1 MSRAGAGIR
10 HLGASKVL
18 CSRAVLIGRLLA
30 LVLCFAFVVDARG
43 QHEDADGPRVT
54 AVRFDG
60 DLHFTAEHLRSRVR
74 TQRNRRLLGIPGAN
88 WWLLLYQAGESGA
101 AGGPLGRF
109 LKSAGEPPARLDSS
123 VVGADVERLRAL
135 YQSEGYRSAH
145 VEAVVRENSRRGTAT
160 VTFRIHAGPPTWI
173 RSVSYSGLEDLG
185 PETRRELARTS
196 LLRSRGSIWI
206 DSTAFAPEGRLFS
219 EPALADER
227 RRMLGFLRDRGF
239 AGVSRDSIRAIVQPF
254 SADSFDVLLTV
265 STGPRYRFGDLRF
278 MVEGPEEG
286 VGLRSESYSVPEV
299 GEHPGG
305 NVTVAIVSERRLSPS
320 LLRRSLQFE
329 PGDWFNQ
336 SALLATKRRLE
347 SSGVFVF
354 TDLLP
359 RPDQTT
365 LIGDGT
371 PLIPY
376 HIEARTRRRHQ
387 VRLESFMLQRTGLVA
402 SENEIGAGVGV
413 SYENANM
420 FGGGE
425 TFRIRTSGSVAADV
439 DSTLLSSAQAEIT
452 TSFTLP
458 YFVYPFDGLDRRL
471 NLFDARTR
479 ISFNLLAARRD
490 NLALIIRGRGSALFR
505 LEAQHSPTVV
515 SFVDL
520 IDLSVS
526 NPDTLSG
533 FSAIFLDRV
542 FGTNGEDQLIADPVQ
557 RAQILEDYTQPQINN
572 ALRYTWRSSR
582 TNLLRR
588 ERGHLYET
596 SLEVGGNLPY
606 LLDRFVFSPGEIE
619 GSLPGLPFF
628 GGDRD
633 SRMVYRQYARA
644 VTDFRQYRPIG
655 SSTVVAGKLIGG
667 YTLPLGQSQVAPFD
681 RRFYAGGG
689 TSVRGFGLRMLGPG
703 GARFGVEG
711 DGPDFTNILG
721 GDIKLEAG
729 VEVRQTLIRNLL
741 AADWQ
746 LAAFADAGNVWF
758 GPRNPGFGELPPH
771 LPDGRFRAPEF
782 LSEIGVGS
790 GLGVRLAWEYLV
802 VRLDFAFKVHD
813 PSRTGLLPDGL
824 NRPVAHFG
832 IGHAF

>member
-1 MSRAGAGIR
+1 LNVPKYAQA
-10 HLGASKVL
+10 AQ
-18 CSRAVLIGRLLA
+18 IGRLLA
-30 LVLCFAFVVDARG
+30 LTLCLLFVVPDARG
-43 QHEDADGPRVT
+43 QQQDVDSPRIT
-54 AVRFDG
+54 SVRFDG
-60 DLHFTAEHLRSRVR
+60 DLHFSVEQLRSRVR

-88 WWLLLYQAGESGA
+88 WWLMLHQAGESGA
-101 AGGPLGRF
+101 VGRSVGRF
-109 LKSAGEPPARLDSS
+109 LMSAGEPPARLDTSI
-123 VVGADVERLRAL
+123 VGADVERLRLL
-135 YQSEGYRSAH
+135 YQSEGYRSAR
-145 VEAVVRENSRRGTAT
+145 VEAVVRQERGRTAS
-160 VTFRIHAGPPTWI
+160 VTFLIDAGEPTWI
-173 RSVSYSGLEDLG
+173 RRVSYAGLDDLR

-196 LLRSRGSIWI
+196 QLRSRQSVWT
-206 DSTAFAPEGRLFS
+206 DSTAFAPVNRLFS

-227 RRMLGFLRDRGF
+227 RRILGFLRDEGF
-239 AGVSRDSIRAIVQPF
+239 AGIARDSIRAIVHPV
-254 SADSFDVLLTV
+254 SPDSFDVVLTV
-265 STGPRYRFGDLRF
+265 SPGPRYRFGDLRF
-278 MVEGPEEG
+278 MVEGPEPE
-286 VGLRSESYSVPEV
+286 VGLRSETYQIPPE
-299 GEHPGG
+299 GDNPGG
-305 NVTVAIVSERRLSPS
+305 TVTSAIVAEHRLSPS

-347 SSGVFVF
+347 ASGVFVF
-354 TDLLP
+354 TDLVP
-359 RPDQTT
+359 RLDQTT
-365 LIGDGT
+365 LLDDGT
-371 PLIPY
+371 PILPY
-376 HIEARTRRRHQ
+376 QIEARTRRRHQ

-413 SYENANM
+413 SYENANL

-425 TFRIRTSGSVAADV
+425 TFRIRTTGSIAADV

-452 TSFTLP
+452 TSITLP
-458 YFVYPFDGLDRRL
+458 YFVYPFDALDRRL

-526 NPDTLSG
+526 NPDTLAG

-542 FGTNGEDQLIADPVQ
+542 FGTNGSNQPILDPVQ

-588 ERGHLYET
+588 ERGHLYEA
-596 SLEVGGNLPY
+596 SVELGGNLPY
-606 LLDRFVFSPGEIE
+606 LLDRFVFSPGDVE

-633 SRMVYRQYARA
+633 IRMVYRQYARA
-644 VTDFRQYRPIG
+644 VTDVRQYRPIG
-655 SSTVVAGKLIGG
+655 TSTVVAGKLIGG
-667 YTLPLGQSQVAPFD
+667 YTLPLGQSNVAPFD
-681 RRFYAGGG
+681 RRFYSGGG
-689 TSVRGFGLRMLGPG
+689 SSVRGFGLRMLGPG
-703 GARFGVEG
+703 GARFGV
-711 DGPDFTNILG
+711 DGGGPEFTNILG
-721 GDIKLEAG
+721 GDVKLEAG
-729 VEVRQTLIRNLL
+729 VEVRQTLIRNLI

-782 LSEIGVGS
+782 VSEIGVGS
-790 GLGVRLAWEYLV
+790 GLGVRLAWDYLV

-813 PSRTGLLPDGL
+813 PTRTGFLPDGL